1 MSRASEG
8 ELGALHGIVARYLAD
23 KIASGEE
30 VSASDVSNAIKLL
43 KDNNITCIA
52 EEGSALDDLRR
63 KLSEKGKPQGA
74 DEQDLSDALEHVQFH
89 SVQ

>member
-23 KIASGEE
+23 KIAKGEE
-30 VSASDVSNAIKLL
+30 VSASDISNAIKLL

-63 KLSEKGKPQGA
+63 KLQEKGRTPTA
-74 DEQDLSDALEHVQFH
+74 DEVDLENALEHVQFH